1 VFEQIRWRIV
11 GWSMLVL
18 GIIVLLVGGAVYV
31 TLSRTLT
38 TQIDQELA
46 GRADELSKS
55 ARELGEGT
63 VGIDREGYRG
73 GLFTLVVSS
82 DGRLLA
88 NPQQVIVPPE
98 LSQTAP
104 NALPR
109 YQTIILDGAAT
120 RVYVR
125 SLSIPGQPPSVLIVG
140 QSLAFEQET
149 LQRLVLVLIAGGAM
163 GFLLSLAGGWFLAG
177 RALVPIELAFKRQ
190 QEFVADASHELRTP
204 LAVLRAATEL
214 LNRRRTEPLQANEQ
228 MFDDVRQEIA
238 RMERLA
244 GDLLMLARSDA
255 NELELEVGEIDLGA
269 FVADVARRV
278 RPLAIDRGITLANH
292 ATDALILV
300 EGDPDRLQ
308 QVLLA
313 LLDNALKH
321 TPSGGH
327 VSLSVQQQGGDA
339 TVQVSDDG
347 EGIAAEHL
355 PRIFDRFYRV
365 DRARSRAHGGTGL
378 GLSIARSLVT
388 AHGGQLAIDSDLGQ
402 GTIVTIRLRVSSQ
415 APTLVGKLEHL
426 AARMA
431 HRTSDE

>member
-18 GIIVLLVGGAVYV
+18 GIIVILVGGAVYL
-31 TLSRTLT
+31 TLSRSLT

-55 ARELGEGT
+55 AHELGEGT
-63 VGIDREGYRG
+63 VRFDSEGYRG
-73 GLFTLVVSS
+73 GFFTLAVST

-88 NPQQVIVPPE
+88 NPQQVNVPGQ
-98 LSQTAP
+98 LSQITRNP
-104 NALPR
+104 LPR
-109 YQTIILDGAAT
+109 YETITLDGAAT

-125 SLSIPGQPPSVLIVG
+125 SLSILGLPPSVLIVG

-163 GFLLSLAGGWFLAG
+163 GFILSLAGGWFLAG

-214 LNRRRTEPLQANEQ
+214 LNRRRAEPLQANEQ
-228 MFDDVRQEIA
+228 VFDDVRQEIT

-244 GDLLMLARSDA
+244 GDLLMLARSDT

-278 RPLAIDRGITLANH
+278 RPLAIDRGITLASH
-292 ATDALILV
+292 AADAPILV
-300 EGDPDRLQ
+300 EGDPDRLE

-327 VSLSVQQQGGDA
+327 VTLSVQQPGGDA

-355 PRIFDRFYRV
+355 PRIFDRFYRI

-378 GLSIARSLVT
+378 GLAIARSLVM
-388 AHGGQLAIDSDLGQ
+388 AHGGQLTIDSDLGR
-402 GTIVTIRLRVSSQ
+402 GTTVTIRLRVSSQ
-415 APTLVGKLEHL
+415 TPTLVGKLEHL
-426 AARMA
+426 AARVA
-431 HRTSDE
+431 HRTSEG